1 MSLAFGRDHLAIP
14 GPSVIPDRVLRAM
27 HRSAPNIYAGPLVD
41 LTAGLLRDLK
51 QIAGC
56 QGHALLYIG
65 NGHAGWEASLCNTLS
80 RGDKILALVTG
91 RFGLGWVEMARQLGV
106 EVETIEFGDTQAADP
121 ARVQAALEADT
132 QHEFKAVITVQT
144 DTSTSSTTDIR
155 ALRQAIDAAQHPA
168 LFMVDAIA
176 SFGCEPMKMHEWGV
190 DVLLTAS
197 QKGLMTPPGLAI
209 VFISEKVW
217 SVHDDAQLNTPYWDW
232 KPRANPAMFPDHF
245 SGTPP
250 THHLFGLRE
259 AVDILLE
266 ESMEHVWHRHRV
278 LASCVWAAVDAW
290 GAGGDIACHVP
301 MPLHRSTAVT
311 AIDTAAG
318 DASRLREWCENEM
331 GVILGVGLKP
341 APSATLMDN
350 GFRIGHM
357 GHLSP
362 AMLLGTLGCVDAGLK
377 ALKIPHG
384 AGALEA
390 VSAWLASSSASE
402 TPLICEAS

>member
-27 HRSAPNIYAGPLVD
+27 HRSAPNIYSGPLVE
-41 LTAGLLRDLK
+41 LTAGLLVDLK
-51 QIAGC
+51 QIARC
-56 QGHALLYIG
+56 QGHAIFYIG

-80 RGDKILALVTG
+80 RGDRILALITG
-91 RFGLGWVEMARQLGV
+91 RFALGWVQMARDLGI
-106 EVETIEFGDTQAADP
+106 EVETIEFGDTEPADP

-132 QHEFKAVITVQT
+132 THTFKAVITVQT
-144 DTSTSSTTDIR
+144 DTSTSSSNDIP

-176 SFGCEPMKMHEWGV
+176 SFGCEPMQMHAWGV

-209 VFISEKVW
+209 VFIAEKVW
-217 SVHDDAQLNTPYWDW
+217 SLHESAQLNTPYWDW
-232 KPRANPAMFPDHF
+232 KPRANPSVFPEHF

-259 AVDILLE
+259 AVDMLLE
-266 ESMEHVWHRHRV
+266 EDMEHVWQRHRT
-278 LASCVWAAVDAW
+278 LATCVWRAVDAW
-290 GAGGDIACHVP
+290 GSNGEIRCHVP
-301 MPLHRSTAVT
+301 VQAHRSTAVT

-318 DASRLREWCENEM
+318 DALRLRDWCEREM
-331 GVILGVGLKP
+331 GLILGVGLKP
-341 APSATLMDN
+341 TPTATLLDN

-357 GHLSP
+357 GHLNP
-362 AMLLGTLGCVDAGLK
+362 AMLFGTLGCIDAGLK
-377 ALKIPHG
+377 ALDIQHG
-384 AGALEA
+384 SGALEA
-390 VSAWLASSSASE
+390 ASAWIASTSKHV
-402 TPLICEAS
+402 